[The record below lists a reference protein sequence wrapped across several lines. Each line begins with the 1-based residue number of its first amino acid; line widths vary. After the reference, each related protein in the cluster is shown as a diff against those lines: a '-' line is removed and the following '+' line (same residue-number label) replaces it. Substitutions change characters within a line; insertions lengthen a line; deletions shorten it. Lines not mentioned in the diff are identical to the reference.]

1 MKLAIADNIRT
12 FRKQKSMTQEQLAE
26 MLGVTVGAVYKW
38 ESGQSLPELNMIVEL
53 ADFFDTSVDVLL
65 GYQMKDNSL
74 SSTLSRLREYRRNN
88 DQAGLTEVEKALKKY
103 PNNFEVV
110 NESALLYGVIG
121 MGNKDKNLLNRSL
134 ELLNKSILLLP
145 QNTNP
150 QVSEFTIYGLMA
162 NIYACM
168 DEPEKSVELMKKYN
182 VGGIHNALIGTT
194 LANDCHRIDEAEPF
208 LSEALLQGV
217 STILNAVSGYTVV
230 FFARG
235 DFRSAQ
241 DILQWCI
248 SLFSA
253 LKKEDS
259 PGFIDKGTAIL
270 LTSLAYAQLENGNEA
285 AARAS
290 LENAA
295 ELARRFDAS
304 PDYSAK
310 QFRFVM
316 QTEKISLHDFVG
328 KTAADGINATLE
340 QIKNENLNRIWKEL
354 TSNEN

>member
-1 MKLAIADNIRT
+1 MELAIADNIRT

-65 GYQMKDNSL
+65 GYEMKDNRL
-74 SSTLSRLREYRRNN
+74 SSTLSRLRGYRQNN
-88 DQAGLTEVEKALKKY
+88 DQSGLAEAEKALRKY

-110 NESALLYGVIG
+110 NESAVLYGVLG
-121 MGNKDKNLLNRSL
+121 MGSKDKKLMNRSL
-134 ELLNKSILLLP
+134 ELLNKEILLLP

-168 DEPEKSVELMKKYN
+168 NEPEKSIELMKKYN

-194 LANDCHRIDEAEPF
+194 LANACHRIDEAEPF

-248 SLFSA
+248 NFFSA
-253 LKKEDS
+253 LKKDDS
-259 PGFIDKGTAIL
+259 LGFIDKITAML
-270 LTSLAYAQLENGNEA
+270 LTSLSYAQLKNGNEA

-290 LENAA
+290 LEKAA

-310 QFRFVM
+310 QFRFIM
-316 QTEKISLHDFVG
+316 KAEKTSLHDILG
-328 KTAADGINATLE
+328 KTAADGINATLA
-340 QIKNENLNRIWKEL
+340 QIKNENLNNIWKEL